1 MANTQQYPSMQ
12 EKLVFAEEKLAATQ
26 QELAATQQELA
37 KAKKEQEHNV
47 LKERNVQ
54 FDTEQ
59 RKAAIKLIIMQL
71 SAFVGIC
78 ACLIVWGMVNILPQT
93 IMCIFMACMSAILLQ
108 KQKIISDMRYN
119 ATEVVDNLIV
129 VSSALMCVIT
139 ASAFAVLMPF
149 LGGFAFGACVAYVMY
164 VVLANM

>member
-1 MANTQQYPSMQ
+1 MSNTQQYPTMQ
-12 EKLVFAEEKLAATQ
+12 EKLDAIQQELAATQ

-47 LKERNVQ
+47 HSLRNA
-54 FDTEQ
+54 EIEKKQ
-59 RKAAIKLIIMQL
+59 RIIDNKLIVMQL

-108 KQKIISDMRYN
+108 KQKIISNMRYN

-164 VVLANM
+164 VVLVNM